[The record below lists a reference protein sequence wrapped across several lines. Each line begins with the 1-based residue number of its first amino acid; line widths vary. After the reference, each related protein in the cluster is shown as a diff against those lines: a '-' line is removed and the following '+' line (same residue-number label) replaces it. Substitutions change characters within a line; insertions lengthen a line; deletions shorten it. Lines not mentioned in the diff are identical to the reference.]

1 MRRWVAMP
9 LVLTTVLG
17 TAVPGP
23 PARAQRAAPTPAPH
37 LEAGTGGHWLLT
49 ALPPILADDEVEPNL
64 TSGLTSSFVIQLSG
78 RDRNGGKLAGGA
90 RVQVRYELWDEV
102 FHTATLDVAG
112 HLERRTATSFAELAE
127 WWRSLRLAVLEP
139 PDLSPGAGI
148 RITID
153 LVPFSRS
160 EQDDAQRWFA
170 DALDHSGH
178 SSAEE
183 LSQSAD
189 ESPGRLTQVLH
200 LLMATSI
207 RRRALTT
214 YRWTVEPP
222 PASGG

>member
-17 TAVPGP
+17 AAVPGAPTHAQP
-23 PARAQRAAPTPAPH
+23 PAPPPAPR
-37 LEAGTGGHWLLT
+37 LEAGAGEHWLLT
-49 ALPPILADDEVEPNL
+49 TLPPILADDEVGSNL

-78 RDRNGGKLAGGA
+78 RDRDGSKIAGGA

-112 HLERRTATSFAELAE
+112 HVERQTAASFAELAE
-127 WWRSLRLAVLEP
+127 WWHSLRLAVLDP
-139 PDLSPGAGI
+139 ADLAAGSTI
-148 RITID
+148 RLTID

-160 EQDDAQRWFA
+160 EQDDAQRWFS
-170 DALDHSGH
+170 DSLDHSG

-183 LSQSAD
+183 LAQSAD
-189 ESPGRLTQVLH
+189 ESPGRLTQVFN

-214 YRWTVEPP
+214 YRWNLESPE
-222 PASGG
+222 SEG

>member
-17 TAVPGP
+17 AAVPGAP
-23 PARAQRAAPTPAPH
+23 SHAQRAAPKPAPR
-37 LEAGTGGHWLLT
+37 LEAGSGEHWVLT
-49 ALPPILADDEVEPNL
+49 TLPPILADDEVESNL

-78 RDRNGGKLAGGA
+78 RDRNGGKFAGGG

-102 FHTATLDVAG
+102 FHTATLDAAG
-112 HLERRTATSFAELAE
+112 HVERGSVASFAELAE
-127 WWRSLRLAVLEP
+127 WWQSLRLAVLQP
-139 PDLSPGAGI
+139 PDLAAGTEI
-148 RITID
+148 RVTID

-160 EQDDAQRWFA
+160 EQDDAQRWFS
-170 DALDHSGH
+170 DSLDRSGR

-183 LSQSAD
+183 LAQSAD
-189 ESPGRLTQVLH
+189 ESPGRLAQVFN

-214 YRWTVEPP
+214 YRWNLEPP
-222 PASGG
+222 QSEE